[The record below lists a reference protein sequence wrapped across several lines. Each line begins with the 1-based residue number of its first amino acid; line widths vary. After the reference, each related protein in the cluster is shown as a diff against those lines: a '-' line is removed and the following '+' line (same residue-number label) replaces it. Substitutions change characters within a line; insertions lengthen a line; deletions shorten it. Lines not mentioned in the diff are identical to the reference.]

1 MRQLKKMKR
10 LIYILTSLVILT
22 ILIGCK
28 KQSTENIVIGHDLY
42 VHQDYQENRLL
53 VSLIEKTL
61 NNNQEAFSE
70 LISFPCGGGAGCYD
84 LGFVVTQIVYKIGK
98 TEFLRLVDSIETDK
112 YPELLGLIRVGLEY
126 GDHDNDN
133 EVDNRK
139 IENEFPEIYER
150 IK

>member
-1 MRQLKKMKR
+1 MKR
-10 LIYILTSLVILT
+10 FIYILTSIALLT
-22 ILIGCK
+22 SLIGCK

-42 VHQDYQENRLL
+42 VHQDYQGNRLL
-53 VSLIEKTL
+53 ISLIEETL
-61 NNNQEAFSE
+61 NKNPEAFSE

-84 LGFVVTQIVYKIGK
+84 LGFVITQIAYKIGQ
-98 TEFLRLVDSIETDK
+98 TEFLKLVESIENDK

-126 GDHDNDN
+126 GDHDIDN

>member
-1 MRQLKKMKR
+1 MSEKMKK
-10 LIYILTSLVILT
+10 LIYILSSMVIS
-22 ILIGCK
+22 IGLIGCK
-28 KQSTENIVIGHDLY
+28 KQSIENIVIGHDLY

-84 LGFVVTQIVYKIGK
+84 LGFVVTQIVYKIGQ

-112 YPELLGLIRVGLEY
+112 YPELLGLIGVGLEY

>member
-1 MRQLKKMKR
+1 MKR

>member
-1 MRQLKKMKR
+1 MKR

-53 VSLIEKTL
+53 ISLIEKTL

-84 LGFVVTQIVYKIGK
+84 LGFVVTQIVYKIGQ

-126 GDHDNDN
+126 GDHDNDI